1 MAAVIIGEVAFGK
14 LFRNFGLKLL
24 AVSLGGVIYYIVIQ
38 AVLAMGLNPNYLKL
52 LSAVVVA
59 IFLSIPFWKN
69 KYIRASVKNTKG
81 VSANA

>member
-1 MAAVIIGEVAFGK
+1 
-14 LFRNFGLKLL
+14 
-24 AVSLGGVIYYIVIQ
+24 
-38 AVLAMGLNPNYLKL
+38 MGLNPNYLKL